1 MENESFHT
9 MTEAGRA
16 TLAIAVMAAFAD
28 GAKHASE
35 RGEIHSV
42 AGEWEGGTGELAV
55 ITRQVLRGAIT
66 REAAIAGLPEA
77 ADRMLAYEVAVS
89 VCEADG
95 VTSPKEKEFLAG
107 LAEALGLEA
116 GESAEIVAEADAMAG
131 SEAGIPEQPPV
142 PALSAEAVTPQ
153 LSAGGPPVPQQAD
166 PRAREADGVALRFA
180 ILNGAL
186 ELLPQQLATVA
197 ILPLKMKMVYGI
209 GKLYG
214 YRLDAGHVKEFL
226 AAAGV
231 GLTSQFLEGFARK
244 LAGGLFGTAGK
255 AVMGKKAGRMA
266 RGVADTAAGSAF
278 TFATTY
284 ALGKLAQVYYAGGR
298 QLGSGE
304 LKSSFDRL
312 KNEAGTLH
320 SQHLPAIQEM
330 AQNLTPAKVMEMVAS
345 KT

>member
-1 MENESFHT
+1 MEP
-9 MTEAGRA
+9 AGRA

-28 GAKHASE
+28 GAKHESE
-35 RGEIHSV
+35 RGEIQRL
-42 AGEWEGGTGELAV
+42 AAEWEGGRGELSA
-55 ITRQVLRGAIT
+55 ITRQVLRGGIT
-66 REAAIAGLPEA
+66 RESALAELRES
-77 ADRMLAYEVAVS
+77 ADRMLAFEVAVS

-95 VTSPKEKEFLAG
+95 VTSPREKEFLAE

-116 GESAEIVAEADAMAG
+116 GSARETVSMADALAG
-131 SEAGIPEQPPV
+131 ADSGGVDLPPAAIEQPAGAVV
-142 PALSAEAVTPQ
+142 PATGQAAPS
-153 LSAGGPPVPQQAD
+153 QAD
-166 PRAREADGVALRFA
+166 PRAQEAAGVALRFA

-186 ELLPQQLATVA
+186 ELLPQQLSTVA

-244 LAGGLFGTAGK
+244 LAGGLMGGAGK
-255 AVMGKKAGRMA
+255 ALLGKKGGRMA
-266 RGVADTAAGSAF
+266 KGVAGQASGSAF

-284 ALGKLAQVYYAGGR
+284 ALGRLAQLYYAGGR
-298 QLGSGE
+298 QLGSAE

-312 KNEAGTLH
+312 TSEARSLH
-320 SQHLPAIQEM
+320 ASYLPAIQEQ
-330 AQNLTPAKVMEMVAS
+330 AQGLNPAKIMEMVTSRA
-345 KT
+345 